1 MDHLKIDSADV
12 AGQHNQ
18 LLKQLMNFENTW
30 QVASEPINLTKA
42 QARKIILN
50 AAGLARKAQF
60 GTGIEAVY
68 RLIDHLGFVQL
79 DTNYVVERAH
89 HHVMAARI
97 PDYQTDW
104 LGQLC
109 QDGSIFEYFTSDA
122 GYVPMH
128 DFRFSLPVKKAFKSQ
143 RKPLTEPET
152 RLMKEVLD
160 RAEREEALMV
170 GDFENDRV
178 EASSGWWDWRP
189 AKVALER
196 LYLDGELMIN
206 RTKSFQKV
214 YVLPANTIPGDTDQ
228 TMPTDQEYARFV
240 IRRTLGALGI
250 AYAKEIAWR
259 ARHVKGNL
267 VKKEIEKMVL
277 EGLLKLVTV
286 AGLKGPLYMLSDQK
300 TDVEISREVFI
311 LSPFDILNVFRHRLK
326 DFFDFDYQIECFVP
340 APKRQ
345 YGYFSLP
352 VLAADTF
359 IARMDSKADRK
370 RKILHV
376 HNLHFEPCE
385 LTETTIEKLA
395 DTLRAFARFNQCQH
409 IVFKK
414 SNNEAYLELILESLS
429 VKPVYQ
435 GLH

>member
-1 MDHLKIDSADV
+1 M
-12 AGQHNQ
+12 
-18 LLKQLMNFENTW
+18 
-30 QVASEPINLTKA
+30 EPVTLSKT

-50 AAGLARKAQF
+50 AAGLARRAQF

-97 PDYQTDW
+97 PDYQTEW

-109 QDGSIFEYFTSDA
+109 EDGSIFEYFASDA
-122 GYVPMH
+122 GYFPMH
-128 DFRFSLPVKKAFKSQ
+128 DFRFSLPVKRAFKTQ
-143 RKPLTEPET
+143 RPPLTPAET
-152 RLMKEVLD
+152 NLLKQVLD
-160 RAEREEALMV
+160 RAEREESLMV

-206 RTKSFQKV
+206 RTKGFQKV
-214 YVLPANTIPGDTDQ
+214 YVLPVNTVPSETDL
-228 TMPTDQEYARFV
+228 TMPDDVEYARFV

-250 AYAKEIAWR
+250 AYAKEIGWR
-259 ARHVKGNL
+259 ARRVKGNL
-267 VKKEIEKMVL
+267 VKKELENMVRSR
-277 EGLLKLVTV
+277 EIRTVTV
-286 AGLKGPLYMLSDQK
+286 EDLKGPLYMLPDQEMYP
-300 TDVEISREVFI
+300 EISGEVFI

-326 DFFDFDYQIECFVP
+326 DFFHFDYQIECFVP

-352 VLAADTF
+352 VLAGETF
-359 IARMDSKADRK
+359 IARMDAKADRK
-370 RKILHV
+370 KKVLIV
-376 HNLHFEPCE
+376 HNLHFEPVDLDE
-385 LTETTIEKLA
+385 AIIEKL
-395 DTLRAFARFNQCQH
+395 TQSLKAFVRFNQCND

-414 SNNEAYLELILESLS
+414 SNNQAWLEAIIEGLS
-429 VKPVYQ
+429 R
-435 GLH
+435 